1 MKPLFTVHA
10 GEWFVGNEIERR
22 FPRLNMWVPAKDT
35 GIDLLL
41 TNADNS
47 RSLSLQVKESRDYAA
62 THHPELNLRASGWWT
77 LKLRKIETSK
87 AQLWVLVLIG
97 FGNRTSDFIIIEPKP
112 LATRLAAIHGRQKES
127 WQSYLTVDRHGQ
139 CFDMRGL
146 EQAEKEQIVA
156 GTYRNEERDF
166 TAWLNNWA
174 AIEAL
179 NDDRPEPG
187 EKEGEA
193 GEPNDPY
200 SSTDHPP
207 AA

>member
-1 MKPLFTVHA
+1 
-10 GEWFVGNEIERR
+10 
-22 FPRLNMWVPAKDT
+22 VPAKDT

-41 TNADNS
+41 TNSDIS
-47 RSLSLQVKESRDYAA
+47 RTLSLQVKESRDYAA

-77 LKLRKIETSK
+77 LKRRKIETSK
-87 AQLWVLVLIG
+87 AQYWVLVLIG
-97 FGNRTSDFIIIEPKP
+97 FGDRTSDFIIIEPKP
-112 LATRLAAIHGRQKES
+112 LLTRPAAIHGRQKET

-146 EQAEKEQIVA
+146 EQAEKEQIVT

-174 AIEAL
+174 VIEAL

-187 EKEGEA
+187 AEKGEVGVA
-193 GEPNDPY
+193 KAP
-200 SSTDHPP
+200 STSTD
-207 AA
+207 